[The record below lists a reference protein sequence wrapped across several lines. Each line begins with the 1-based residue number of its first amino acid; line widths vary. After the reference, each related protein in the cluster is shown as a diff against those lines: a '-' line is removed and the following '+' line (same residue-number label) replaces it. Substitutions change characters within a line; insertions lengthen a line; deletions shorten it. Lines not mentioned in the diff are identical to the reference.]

1 MPNHTIQPPEWI
13 DAAPIRVESSV
24 DVAVPPAAAWKRIA
38 DHAGWPEWFTV
49 LDRVEVVGSGE
60 GVGGGR
66 RVTVKRLTLEEEFTA
81 WDEDAHFAFAVTS
94 SKLPILET
102 LAESVRIEPT
112 DAGCRIVYRQGLQ
125 ARRGFGKVLDLAW
138 KQAAKDL
145 PVALDNLKT
154 LLESDDH

>member
-1 MPNHTIQPPEWI
+1 MPTHTIQPPEWI
-13 DAAPIRVESSV
+13 DAAPIRVEASI

-38 DHAGWPEWFTV
+38 DHTGWPDWFTA
-49 LDRVEVVGSGE
+49 LDRVEVIGSGE

-66 RVTVKRLTLEEEFTA
+66 RVTAKRVTLEEEFTA
-81 WDEDAHFAFAVTS
+81 WDEDEHFAFAVTS

-112 DAGCRIVYRQGLQ
+112 EAGCRIVYRQGLQ
-125 ARRGFGKVLDLAW
+125 AKRGFGKVLDLAW

-145 PVALDNLKT
+145 PVALSNLKH
-154 LLESDDH
+154 LLESS